1 MSSKKQSLQNKRAA
15 KKQKRTKAK
24 SKAANIARNTEKSLF
39 GQATKSDVIKDVGT
53 KGLIQTADDI
63 RKEKGRAQQILNKE
77 VVETITTKQ
86 VLETLNSTI
95 PHLMSVSAG
104 LEVTETIHKE
114 NNHNLPDDVK
124 QVIIDFDKGC
134 VRLAED
140 QDALFTLIESGQEPD
155 EYMGFYVAHLNT
167 LAEVM
172 DISLPAVMD
181 MVISPFGEEVDQFVT
196 EHRQEGDTF
205 TDLTQR
211 YHEQRM
217 LRIAP
222 LYRTPV
228 QQYEQ
233 APKELPEETV
243 AQNTPLT
250 C

>member
-15 KKQKRTKAK
+15 KKQKRAK
-24 SKAANIARNTEKSLF
+24 VKTKAANIARNTEKSLF
-39 GQATKSDVIKDVGT
+39 GQAIKNDVIKDVGT
-53 KGLIQTADDI
+53 KGLIQTVEDI
-63 RKEKGRAQQILNKE
+63 RSEKGRAQRALNKE
-77 VVETITTKQ
+77 TVEVITSKQ

-95 PHLMSVSAG
+95 PHLMAVSAG
-104 LEVTETIHKE
+104 LEVAETIHKE
-114 NNHNLPDDVK
+114 NNHNLPDDAK
-124 QVIIDFDKGC
+124 QAVVDFDKGC

-155 EYMGFYVAHLNT
+155 QYMGFYVAHLNT
-167 LAEVM
+167 LGEVM
-172 DISLPAVMD
+172 EGSLPSVME
-181 MVISPFGEEVDQFVT
+181 MVINPFGEEIDQFVI

-211 YHEQRM
+211 YHNQRM
-217 LRIAP
+217 TRIAP